1 MSVRIDPKQLAASEL
16 VEAPA
21 PRACT
26 DRDFNLPAVLHGGF
40 FGLFLAY
47 LGVMW
52 VGFGN
57 PGLAISMAI
66 CLLFT
71 AAFYV
76 VPMLWSTMG
85 GPNETRAMTLDHLLG
100 QGVDTVTGRVGGG
113 AAIAQVMVLPVLILL
128 WGVAVVT
135 IAALV

>member
-1 MSVRIDPKQLAASEL
+1 MSVRIDPKQLAAAEI
-16 VEAPA
+16 VQGPA

-26 DRDFNLPAVLHGGF
+26 ERDFNLPAALHGGF
-40 FGLFLAY
+40 FGLFIAY

-57 PGLAISMAI
+57 PGLTISMAI

-76 VPMLWSTMG
+76 VPMLWATMG
-85 GPNETRAMTLDHLLG
+85 GPNETRAMSLDRLLG
-100 QGVDTVTGRVGGG
+100 EGVDTVTGRIGGG
-113 AAIAQVMVLPVLILL
+113 AAVAQVMVLPVLILL